1 MEQLFSF
8 PNTERAL
15 REYGERVAAAYRE
28 KMRGHEHY
36 TLSPDTLINRVDVIV
51 QKGNASISVAL
62 KLADYWKYVEF
73 GTRPHWPP
81 KGAFIKWIEAK
92 PILPHPDDNGRI
104 PTPEQLDYLIRR
116 AIAGQSPN
124 QSSLRNPEGGT
135 KGTHDLAEA
144 VEEMNAQ
151 YLDYIAEAL
160 SLDLDAYTS
169 AQITLLFGK

>member
-36 TLSPDTLINRVDVIV
+36 TLSPETLINRVEVIV
-51 QKGNASISVAL
+51 QKGSASISVAL

-104 PTPEQLDYLIRR
+104 PTPEQLDYLFRR
-116 AIAGQSPN
+116 KVA
-124 QSSLRNPEGGT
+124 EEGT

-144 VEEMNAQ
+144 VEDMNAQ